1 MDSEAAIH
9 AVTSG
14 KLELG
19 IVTLPTIKTELKTER
34 IWEDE
39 LAVVVA
45 NNHPLANASTTS
57 IKILAELPAV
67 LPSDR
72 TYTRSIIEHAFA
84 KLDCTP
90 QVRVTTNYLETLRMM
105 VSVGLG
111 WSILPTSMLNDS
123 IHKLN
128 VKELT
133 LKRQLGIAIH
143 PRRTLS
149 NAGNAMIRLCRS
161 ASPN

>member
-45 NNHPLANASTTS
+45 
-57 IKILAELPAV
+57 
-67 LPSDR
+67 
-72 TYTRSIIEHAFA
+72 IIEHAFA